1 MCITRY
7 LKSRFFFLEYTLIS
21 HLLIEVQFPIMNDS
35 YWYLS
40 NEVYNSYSIS
50 LKDRRF
56 SEDGGI
62 VRTIYK

>member
-7 LKSRFFFLEYTLIS
+7 LKSRFFFLEYILIS